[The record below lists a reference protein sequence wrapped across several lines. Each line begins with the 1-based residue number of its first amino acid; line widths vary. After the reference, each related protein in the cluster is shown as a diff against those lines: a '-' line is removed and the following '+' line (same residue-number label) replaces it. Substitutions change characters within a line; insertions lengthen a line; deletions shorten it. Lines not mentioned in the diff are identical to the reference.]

1 MSAGCE
7 ARDPAVEAASAGAAA
22 SGMPHDWQI
31 VLSSGLTV
39 PQWVQVTAIYAVPGA
54 GSVAAGA
61 GTRPVSRR
69 GDAFSAAPQ
78 LGQNPAAIT

>member
-39 PQWVQVTAIYAVPGA
+39 PQWV
-54 GSVAAGA
+54 
-61 GTRPVSRR
+61 R
-69 GDAFSAAPQ
+69 
-78 LGQNPAAIT
+78 